1 MLMQEEHILY
11 IHQTALPGQVSSQT
25 RCREDLWVAITTS
38 ATASNKEFMI
48 RAPKNDSIVGAPAH
62 QAAVAKEITI
72 SQKSTGKRPKKV
84 DSMAAI
90 SPPPARLNVAPTREW
105 LTVST
110 EVCQ

>member
-1 MLMQEEHILY
+1 MLMQEEHVLY
-11 IHQTALPGQVSSQT
+11 VYQTTLPGQISSQT
-25 RCREDLWVAITTS
+25 RRREERWVAITTS

-62 QAAVAKEITI
+62 HAAVAKEITI

-84 DSMAAI
+84 DSVAAI

-105 LTVST
+105 LTFST